1 MLRLRVFDSEGRQV
15 QEVLVP
21 EEGLVV
27 GRGDECGL
35 CLPEK
40 AVSRRHARLYFHEGE
55 LVVEDEGSA
64 NGVYVEGVRADG
76 PTIVEVGQRM
86 RIGTFGVLV
95 DDDSKEPE
103 PEDAEPSEVSAT
115 PIATSPESAA
125 PYTPQLVARDGPY
138 KGERFLLNEGETTV
152 GRVPGNDVI
161 LDDASVS
168 RRHAKLVRNE
178 GTFTLFDLRSSN
190 GTRVNGS
197 KISRTELKD
206 GDAILF
212 GDIPVVFTTSA
223 GDTSMVDGRRRAS
236 GRRVRLAV
244 MAGVLVLVATVV
256 VVGIILK
263 PDPPPPP
270 VSPEV
275 LLEQQR
281 LQTRADLDRGA
292 EGLRQGD
299 FLMAE
304 GAFRAVLQRDP
315 INAEANAGLVRV
327 AGERTNQRTFD
338 QAEGIFQTRR
348 ELERARSLYLS
359 VPEDSVFHARATD
372 RLRELTKALAEQSRD
387 QGLDQCRVR
396 AWHLCQERLCAFF
409 QGWPHDEQPP
419 DGERIRSELLRA
431 EAQLRRQPDFQPCA
445 LPEGVTSSE
454 REALAVAL
462 TERYPDVNIRN
473 VVVEYAEADMVEAKE
488 LVRRLQN
495 TRSYRERLPEIE
507 RLQSKL
513 DIVDGQASDVFRQ
526 IQAGDLE
533 SAESS
538 FRTLVDADSS
548 LLPDGMPHAFRDEVS
563 RQIGDAFFEKGTA
576 AQATG
581 DFRSTYQWWSRGKLI
596 APDNARLVRGL
607 FDLRQRAMA
616 ACASGATAASQGD
629 MARARSD
636 YELCRDISEEDTDV
650 HRQALRDLTALGQQ

>member
-1 MLRLRVFDSEGRQV
+1 M
-15 QEVLVP
+15 P

-27 GRGDECGL
+27 GRGEECGL

-64 NGVYVEGVRADG
+64 NGVYVEGVKADG

-95 DDDSKEPE
+95 EDDSKEA
-103 PEDAEPSEVSAT
+103 DAEPSEVSAT
-115 PIATSPESAA
+115 PMATSPGGEA
-125 PYTPQLVARDGPY
+125 PYIPQLVARDGPY
-138 KGERFLLNEGETTV
+138 KGERFLLNDGETTV

-168 RRHAKLVRNE
+168 RRHAKIVKTG

-197 KISRTELKD
+197 KVTREELKD

-212 GDIPVVFTTSA
+212 GDIPVVFTTRP
-223 GDTSMVDGRRRAS
+223 GDTSLVENRKRAGGRRLRIAI
-236 GRRVRLAV
+236 LL
-244 MAGVLVLVATVV
+244 GVLVLVATVV
-256 VVGIILK
+256 VVGILFK
-263 PDPPPPP
+263 PPPPPPP
-270 VSPEV
+270 VPPEQ

-281 LQTRADLDRGA
+281 LQIRADLDRGN

-299 FLMAE
+299 FLTAE
-304 GAFRAVLQRDP
+304 SAFRAVLQRDP
-315 INAEANAGLVRV
+315 INAEANAGLMRV

-348 ELERARSLYLS
+348 ELERAKSLYES
-359 VPEDSVFHARATD
+359 VPEDSVFRARATD
-372 RLRELTKALAEQSRD
+372 RLRELRRALAEVSRD

-396 AWHLCQERLCAFF
+396 AWAACQQKLCAFF
-409 QGWPHDEQPP
+409 QGWPADEQPP
-419 DGERIRSELLRA
+419 DGERLRAELARA
-431 EAQLRRQPDFQPCA
+431 EAQLRRAPDFQPCA

-454 REALAVAL
+454 REAIVAAL

-488 LVRRLQN
+488 LIRRLEN
-495 TRSYRERLPEIE
+495 TRAYRERLPEIE
-507 RLQSKL
+507 RIRSKL
-513 DIVDGQASDVFRQ
+513 DICDGQAADVFRQ

-533 SAESS
+533 SAEQSY
-538 FRTLVDADSS
+538 RTLVDADTA
-548 LLPDGMPHAFRDEVS
+548 LLPEAMPHAFRDEVA
-563 RQIGDAFFEKGTA
+563 RQIGDAFFDRGTA

-581 DFRSTYQWWSRGKLI
+581 DFRATFQWWSKGKLV
-596 APDNARLVRGL
+596 APENARLVRGL

-616 ACASGATAASQGD
+616 ACASAATAASQGD

-636 YELCRDISEEDTDV
+636 YELCRDISEPDTDV
-650 HRQALRDLTALGQQ
+650 HRQALRDLTALGQ